1 MQTKAP
7 VEGGK
12 KNVIKRLA
20 IIGAGPKGAAI
31 VSKAAALRAA
41 GHHRTPPDIDLY
53 EPSLVGAA
61 WRGTIGYTDGE
72 QPLCTL
78 SERDLGFP
86 YDTTTYG
93 PRVAQ
98 AMLSDFSWQSFA
110 IGASG
115 RARYCDWVVNGRNPP
130 RHREF
135 ADYLTEAVSKAVHH
149 GAANLVANEVR
160 SVDYISP
167 GGFWRVESTD
177 PYGAITTTD
186 YDGVVI
192 TGSGRPQAAL
202 PGANARVID
211 GRAFWKSIPQMQQL
225 LSGDPDPCVL
235 IIGAGGTAAAIAYWF
250 IRKGL
255 TTLPITIVG
264 REATLFSRHDGPFE
278 DRLFT
283 DDVAWQAL
291 APHVREAFLSRTT
304 AAVVWDY
311 VLRNLV
317 SDNITYES
325 YSARGYRNAGSGGPG
340 QPDLLKLEMDAPPDP
355 AVAQALAL
363 LPVLGLPALP
373 PFVAPPAAPLTT
385 RPGTVI
391 VDARGFDRW
400 GFADEFFAASGLR
413 PCFDAGRRQ
422 QILGSIGH
430 DLSVRGPLMN
440 GAPFPEGLHVPGL
453 GTLQGPAA
461 TNLMGLGWLADRV
474 LSRYC

>member
-1 MQTKAP
+1 MT
-7 VEGGK
+7 
-12 KNVIKRLA
+12 KRLA

-31 VSKAAALRAA
+31 VAKAAALRATR
-41 GHHRTPPDIDLY
+41 HPRPPPHIDLY
-53 EPSLVGAA
+53 EPNPVGAA
-61 WRGTIGYTDGE
+61 WRGAIGYTDGE

-78 SERDLGFP
+78 AERDLGFP
-86 YDTTTYG
+86 YDTATYG
-93 PRVAQ
+93 ARVAQ
-98 AMLSDFSWQSFA
+98 TMVGDFSWQSFA
-110 IGASG
+110 ISASG
-115 RARYCDWVVNGRNPP
+115 RVRYRDWVVNGRNPP

-135 ADYLTEAVSKAVHH
+135 ADYLADAVSKASRQ
-149 GAANLVANEVR
+149 GAASLVPNQVT
-160 SVDYISP
+160 SVDFVSS

-177 PYGAITTTD
+177 RHGAVSTAD

-192 TGSGRPQAAL
+192 TGSGRPQAGL
-202 PGANARVID
+202 PGANGRVID
-211 GRAFWKSIPQMQQL
+211 GRAFWNPSSIPLMQSL
-225 LSGDPDPCVL
+225 LSADLDPSVL
-235 IIGAGGTAAAIAYWF
+235 IIGAGGMAAAIAYWF
-250 IRKGL
+250 VRRGL

-264 REATLFSRHDGPFE
+264 REATLFARHDGPFE

-283 DDVAWQAL
+283 DAAAWQAL
-291 APHVREAFLSRTT
+291 APHIREAFLSRTT

-325 YSARGYRNAGSGGPG
+325 YSARGYRSAGPGGPG

-355 AVAQALAL
+355 ALAQALAL
-363 LPVLGLPALP
+363 LPSLGLPPFPTFVGP
-373 PFVAPPAAPLTT
+373 PAPPLEF

-400 GFADEFFAASGLR
+400 GFADEFLATSGLR
-413 PCFDAGRRQ
+413 PCFDGPRRQ
-422 QILGSIGH
+422 QILGTIAH
-430 DLSVRGPLMN
+430 DLSVRGTLLN

-453 GTLQGPAA
+453 GTIQGPAA